1 HGKNCHKFPPFWV
14 HWQNDCIHHVHR
26 FVYLS
31 SRLMRYSFNAQFVP
45 RVLRISER
53 FQMAQSWFARLLFIN
68 WPMAELFVVPR
79 ARLAFSAS

>member
-1 HGKNCHKFPPFWV
+1 
-14 HWQNDCIHHVHR
+14 
-26 FVYLS
+26 
-31 SRLMRYSFNAQFVP
+31 MRYSFNAQFVP